1 MILVLIDFDGVIVDT
16 KKNSFDIF
24 KRCLE
29 NFQNCKNLKLIK
41 NLYNKTNGLNL
52 LSISK
57 LLGHHYKTDYLK
69 FYKYLISEWDK
80 VYKEIFVK
88 KEILEF
94 FDFINN
100 LDAKIAIFSSSNFE
114 VINKILKTK
123 LKKFYFVKKEFDT
136 KFLLSKKT
144 INKLKKLKKTSEKFI
159 NIDDNALINKQMT
172 KLDFIP
178 IHYEINKNK
187 KNLTEIFI
195 KVLFHNKIN
204 FFYNIYNLKFFNL
217 RKKNFKVSKDTR
229 NLSIKNF
236 KKYIKKGYFNDKLS
250 YLYNISFKNK
260 KLNINSFNYYYNLRI
275 LRKHISLRLL
285 RKHISLGIQA
295 YIVIDLYNY
304 IIGKRKS
311 VISEKN
317 KLEFVPSGGLKGLI
331 NFSIND
337 LYSQIKSECLEEL
350 NLKINYK
357 NITLIGFYMDFS
369 ENLLDFVFKTN
380 LKNSTILRNKLTE
393 SEEHSK
399 LLIKEKN
406 YLKKNINQF
415 TNTSKKII
423 TKIVNEKI

>member
-41 NLYNKTNGLNL
+41 NLYNKANGLNL

-57 LLGHHYKTDYLK
+57 LLGHYYKTDYVK
-69 FYKYLISEWDK
+69 FYEFFISEWNK
-80 VYKEIFVK
+80 IYKEISVK
-88 KEILEF
+88 NEILEF

-100 LDAKIAIFSSSNFE
+100 LDAKIVIFSSSNFE

-123 LKKFYFVKKEFDT
+123 LKKFDFVKKEFDK
-136 KFLLSKKT
+136 KFKLSKKT
-144 INKLKKLKKTSEKFI
+144 INKLKNFKKTSENFI
-159 NIDDNALINKQMT
+159 NIDDNALINKQMFQ
-172 KLDFIP
+172 LDFIP

-204 FFYNIYNLKFFNL
+204 FFYNIYNLKFINL
-217 RKKNFKVSKDTR
+217 RKINFKVSKNIS
-229 NLSIKNF
+229 NLSVKNF

-250 YLYNISFKNK
+250 YLYNINFKNR
-260 KLNINSFNYYYNLRI
+260 KLNINSFKNYYSLR
-275 LRKHISLRLL
+275 LLKKHISLAV
-285 RKHISLGIQA
+285 QA

-311 VISEKN
+311 VITEK
-317 KLEFVPSGGLKGLI
+317 KLFEFVPSGGLI
-331 NFSIND
+331 NFSNND

-357 NITLIGFYMDFS
+357 NITLVGFYLDFNQ
-369 ENLLDFVFKTN
+369 NLLDCVFKIN
-380 LKNSTILRNKLTE
+380 LKNSTILRNKLAK
-393 SEEHSK
+393 SKEHSNF
-399 LLIKEKN
+399 LIKEKS
-406 YLKKNINQF
+406 YLKKNINRF

-423 TKIVNEKI
+423 TKIVNE

>member
-41 NLYNKTNGLNL
+41 NLYNKANGLNL

-57 LLGHHYKTDYLK
+57 LLGHYYKTDYVK
-69 FYKYLISEWDK
+69 FYEFFISEWDK
-80 VYKEIFVK
+80 VYKEISVK
-88 KEILEF
+88 NEILEF

-100 LDAKIAIFSSSNFE
+100 LDAKIVIFSSSNFE

-123 LKKFYFVKKEFDT
+123 LKKFDFVKKEFDK

-144 INKLKKLKKTSEKFI
+144 INKLKNFQKTSENFI
-159 NIDDNALINKQMT
+159 NIDDNALINKQMSQ
-172 KLDFIP
+172 LDFIP

-204 FFYNIYNLKFFNL
+204 FFYNIYNLKFINL
-217 RKKNFKVSKDTR
+217 RKINFKFSKNII
-229 NLSIKNF
+229 NLSVKNF
-236 KKYIKKGYFNDKLS
+236 KKYIKKGYFNGKLS
-250 YLYNISFKNK
+250 YLYNINFKNR
-260 KLNINSFNYYYNLRI
+260 KLNINSFKNYYSLR
-275 LRKHISLRLL
+275 LLKKHISLAV
-285 RKHISLGIQA
+285 QA

-304 IIGKRKS
+304 IIGKRQN
-311 VISEKN
+311 VITEK
-317 KLEFVPSGGLKGLI
+317 KLFEFVPSGGLI
-331 NFSIND
+331 NFSNND
-337 LYSQIKSECLEEL
+337 LYSQIKSECMEEL

-357 NITLIGFYMDFS
+357 NITLVGFYLDFNQ
-369 ENLLDFVFKTN
+369 NLLDFVFKIN
-380 LKNSTILRNKLTE
+380 LKNSTILRNKLAK

-399 LLIKEKN
+399 FLIKEKS
-406 YLKKNINQF
+406 YLKKNINRF

-423 TKIVNEKI
+423 TKIVNEK

>member
-1 MILVLIDFDGVIVDT
+1 
-16 KKNSFDIF
+16 
-24 KRCLE
+24 
-29 NFQNCKNLKLIK
+29 
-41 NLYNKTNGLNL
+41 
-52 LSISK
+52 
-57 LLGHHYKTDYLK
+57 
-69 FYKYLISEWDK
+69 
-80 VYKEIFVK
+80 
-88 KEILEF
+88 
-94 FDFINN
+94 
-100 LDAKIAIFSSSNFE
+100 
-114 VINKILKTK
+114 
-123 LKKFYFVKKEFDT
+123 
-136 KFLLSKKT
+136 
-144 INKLKKLKKTSEKFI
+144 
-159 NIDDNALINKQMT
+159 MT

-275 LRKHISLRLL
+275 L

>member
-41 NLYNKTNGLNL
+41 NLYNKANGLNL

-57 LLGHHYKTDYLK
+57 LLGHYYKTDYVK
-69 FYKYLISEWDK
+69 FYEFFISEWDK
-80 VYKEIFVK
+80 VYKEISVK
-88 KEILEF
+88 NEILEF

-100 LDAKIAIFSSSNFE
+100 LDAKIVIFSSSNFKI
-114 VINKILKTK
+114 INKILKTK
-123 LKKFYFVKKEFDT
+123 LKKFDFVKKEFDK
-136 KFLLSKKT
+136 KFKLSKKT
-144 INKLKKLKKTSEKFI
+144 INKLKNFKKTSENFI
-159 NIDDNALINKQMT
+159 NIDDNALINKQMFQ
-172 KLDFIP
+172 LDFIP

-204 FFYNIYNLKFFNL
+204 FFYNIYNLKFINL
-217 RKKNFKVSKDTR
+217 RKINFKVSKNIS
-229 NLSIKNF
+229 NLSVKNF

-250 YLYNISFKNK
+250 YLYNINFKNR
-260 KLNINSFNYYYNLRI
+260 KLNINSFKNYYSLR
-275 LRKHISLRLL
+275 LLKKHISLAV
-285 RKHISLGIQA
+285 QA

-311 VISEKN
+311 VITEK
-317 KLEFVPSGGLKGLI
+317 KLFEFVPSGGLI
-331 NFSIND
+331 NFSNND
-337 LYSQIKSECLEEL
+337 LYLQIKSECLEEL

-357 NITLIGFYMDFS
+357 NITLVGFYLDFNQ
-369 ENLLDFVFKTN
+369 NLLDFVFKIN
-380 LKNSTILRNKLTE
+380 LKNSTILRNKLAK

-399 LLIKEKN
+399 FLIKEKS
-406 YLKKNINQF
+406 YLKKNINRF

-423 TKIVNEKI
+423 TKIVNE